1 MIFATVKIRHYWNI
15 SAKVWQLLKN
25 GKCGLIYLLF
35 VTCLWCWDP
44 SISFLKIVIYRFD
57 STLTFCEIRFKVF
70 LMFFFSSFS
79 TPISICLWRML
90 TSHVK
95 LLSFSPLT
103 LRWLPFVYLV
113 SILLSSLN
121 SSTTSSFHHFVSVFS
136 WNKFWTEKEN
146 NFHFLK
152 RGYFLSLVK
161 RCHSFISKGNRLQSF
176 KSKFISDRWIDFVIL
191 VILK

>member
-1 MIFATVKIRHYWNI
+1 MK
-15 SAKVWQLLKN
+15 SGSK
-25 GKCGLIYLLF
+25 
-35 VTCLWCWDP
+35 
-44 SISFLKIVIYRFD
+44 SFFRFF
-57 STLTFCEIRFKVF
+57 S
-70 LMFFFSSFS
+70 SSFS
-79 TPISICLWRML
+79 TPISIWRML

-103 LRWLPFVYLV
+103 LWWLPFVYLV

-152 RGYFLSLVK
+152 REYFLSVIK
-161 RCHSFISKGNRLQSF
+161 RCLSFISKGNRFQSL
-176 KSKFISDRWIDFVIL
+176 KLKFIRDGWIDFVFSVFLNLISFASWMDL
-191 VILK
+191 RSFYSSTLFVSWIDGAKCALYRGFGLSVQSSNR

>member
-1 MIFATVKIRHYWNI
+1 MCFDLYAFCNLPCHAETPPFPFSRLWYIALTQR
-15 SAKVWQLLKN
+15 S
-25 GKCGLIYLLF
+25 LF
-35 VTCLWCWDP
+35 VK
-44 SISFLKIVIYRFD
+44 SGSKSFFR
-57 STLTFCEIRFKVF
+57 
-70 LMFFFSSFS
+70 FFFSSFS

-103 LRWLPFVYLV
+103 LWWLPFVYLV
-113 SILLSSLN
+113 SILLPSLN
-121 SSTTSSFHHFVSVFS
+121 SSTTSNFHHFVSVFS

-161 RCHSFISKGNRLQSF
+161 RCLSFISKGNRLQSS
-176 KSKFISDRWIDFVIL
+176 KSKFISDRWIDFVFFA
-191 VILK
+191 ILK